1 MVVTRVVSTGCPM
14 PAFKGINVTMLFP
27 SVLENLQR
35 RYPPVSGEG
44 KRGGGEVINCLIR
57 PKLY

>member
-1 MVVTRVVSTGCPM
+1 M
-14 PAFKGINVTMLFP
+14 TMLFP

-35 RYPPVSGEG
+35 QYPPVSGEG
-44 KRGGGEVINCLIR
+44 KRELGGGGGGGEVINCLIR